1 MRPNDLPDV
10 RDLPLFRSMEEA
22 SFAELMNAAYLQKFP
37 RQVDLI
43 FEGEPADFLYVVID
57 GCVELFSRHAGR
69 ETTLTMVVP
78 VSSFIL
84 AAVIRDAVYLMSART
99 TEASRI
105 LMIPSENIRAIFETD
120 GAFARAIVRELA
132 LDFRVMIKEYKNLKL
147 RPGIERLA
155 NRLLRLHDQGAVA
168 GSFMLPYDKKTLAS
182 ILGMTPENL
191 SRGFATL
198 KAYGVDVSG
207 NMITITDVDDL
218 RAFSKVNPLIDQ

>member
-1 MRPNDLPDV
+1 MRPNDLPDI
-10 RDLPLFRSMEEA
+10 RDLPLFRSMDEA

-43 FEGEPADFLYVVID
+43 FEGEPADFLYVVIE

-69 ETTLTMVVP
+69 ETTLGMVVP

-84 AAVIRDAVYLMSART
+84 AAVIRDAAYLMSGRT

-105 LMIPSENIRAIFETD
+105 LMIPSENIRAIFEKD

-155 NRLLRLHDQGAVA
+155 NRLLRLHDQTAAA

-218 RAFSKVNPLIDQ
+218 RAFAKVNPFIDQ

>member
-1 MRPNDLPDV
+1 M
-10 RDLPLFRSMEEA
+10 PLFRSMDEA

-43 FEGEPADFLYVVID
+43 LEGEPADFLYVVIE

-69 ETTLTMVVP
+69 ETTLGMVVP

-84 AAVIRDAVYLMSART
+84 AAVIRDAVYLMSGRT

-105 LMIPSENIRAIFETD
+105 LMIPSENIRAIFEKD

-155 NRLLRLHDQGAVA
+155 NRLLRLHDQNAAA

-198 KAYGVDVSG
+198 RAYGVDVAG
-207 NMITITDVDDL
+207 NTVTIADVDDL
-218 RAFSKVNPLIDQ
+218 RAFAKMNPLIDQ